1 MKNQQKKFLTYQ
13 EQVNLLKSKGLSIPN
28 DDVAISVLKEYSYY
42 SLISGYKDIFKLEK
56 NGNYHK
62 DVSINEIVAL
72 YTFDD
77 CLRIIFLHEIIRI
90 ETHLKSLY
98 SYSFCE
104 LYGDSQNDYTNV
116 NNYNYEKYQ
125 KEINE
130 YLGIITKTLNNPNKH
145 KYITHNI
152 NKYGSVPLWIII
164 HTLTFGNLSKMFS
177 FSKEKLQSIIA
188 REFKDVYG
196 NQLASMLNVL
206 SKFRNVCAHGERL
219 YNYKT
224 QKSILDLPL
233 HKQLEGYNPK
243 SKNDLFNVLICFKY
257 LSNKRNFISFTNTLE
272 ELINT
277 ASEILGETYTRKV
290 LIEMGFPEN
299 WKDIV
304 KLQ

>member
-13 EQVNLLKSKGLSIPN
+13 EQVDLLKSKGLSIPN
-28 DDVAISVLKEYSYY
+28 DDVAISILKEYSYY

-56 NGNYHK
+56 NGIYHK

-72 YTFDD
+72 YIFDD
-77 CLRIIFLHEIIRI
+77 YLRSLFLHEIIKI

-104 LYGDSQNDYTNV
+104 LYGDSQSDYTNV

-130 YLGIITKTLNNPNKH
+130 YLGIITKTLDNPNKY

-188 REFKDVYG
+188 REFKYVYG

-224 QKSILDLPL
+224 QKSISDLPV
-233 HKQLEGYNPK
+233 HKQLEGYKPK

-257 LSNKRNFISFTNTLE
+257 LSKEHDFSSFIITLE
-272 ELINT
+272 ELINKT
-277 ASEILGETYTRKV
+277 SEFLGETYTRKI